1 MSTITP
7 EAQQAATE
15 TVSALIT
22 NARQAQTIY
31 AGYNQAQLD
40 EVLLGVAW
48 TLMEPANNRRL
59 AEQAVSDTG
68 IGDVDDK
75 ITKNHRKT
83 LGLLRD
89 MKGTKTTGVIAEYPE
104 RGLIEIAR
112 PLGVIGAVVP
122 STNPVATPYNNIL
135 NALKCGNAII
145 LAPSPKGQQVC
156 AEIISGIHAVL
167 EKLGAPKYLVQMLPI
182 PTSKATTYELMRQV
196 DLIIV
201 TGSQNNVK
209 ASYSSGTPAIGVGS
223 GNVPSIIDDSADCAD
238 AATKIM
244 ASKTFDNAT
253 SCSSENSMIILDAV
267 YEEMMAALNK
277 AGARLLD
284 EQEKQQLQQVLWD
297 EHGHLSRHVIA
308 QKASRIVEVAGLER
322 EALQDACCLMV
333 SETGWG
339 PEYPFSDEK
348 LSPVLTVY
356 RAHDFAHACD
366 IADGILRFKGQGH
379 SISIHSTN
387 NERINHIGHHLPVCR
402 VIVNQAHT
410 FGTGGGFNNGLP
422 FSLSMGCGS
431 WGGNSIGDNLN
442 YRHFMN
448 VTRIARTIPPN
459 EPEVADIFADYWQ
472 AHGIKAEGN

>member
-1 MSTITP
+1 M
-7 EAQQAATE
+7 
-15 TVSALIT
+15 
-22 NARQAQTIY
+22 
-31 AGYNQAQLD
+31 
-40 EVLLGVAW
+40 
-48 TLMEPANNRRL
+48 
-59 AEQAVSDTG
+59 
-68 IGDVDDK
+68 
-75 ITKNHRKT
+75 
-83 LGLLRD
+83 
-89 MKGTKTTGVIAEYPE
+89 
-104 RGLIEIAR
+104 
-112 PLGVIGAVVP
+112 
-122 STNPVATPYNNIL
+122 
-135 NALKCGNAII
+135 LK
-145 LAPSPKGQQVC
+145 
-156 AEIISGIHAVL
+156 
-167 EKLGAPKYLVQMLPI
+167 KLGAPENLVQMLPM
-182 PTSKATTYELMRQV
+182 PTSKAMTYELMRQV

-201 TGSQNNVK
+201 TGSQNNVT

-223 GNVPSIIDDSADCAD
+223 GNVPSIIDDSADCED
-238 AATKIM
+238 AAAKIM

-253 SCSSENSMIILDAV
+253 SCSSENSVIILDAV
-267 YEEMMAALNK
+267 YERMMVALDN

-297 EHGHLSRHVIA
+297 ENGRLSRHVIA

-322 EALQDACCLMV
+322 AALQDARCLMV

-339 PEYPFSDEK
+339 VDYPFSDEK

-356 RAHDFAHACD
+356 RARDFEQACD

-387 NERINHIGHHLPVCR
+387 NVRINYIGHHLPVCR

-459 EPEVADIFADYWQ
+459 EPEVAAIFADYWQ
-472 AHGIKAEGN
+472 AHGIVTEGN

>member
-1 MSTITP
+1 MTAITP
-7 EAQQAATE
+7 EAQQAAIE
-15 TVSALIT
+15 TISTLMT
-22 NARQAQTIY
+22 NARKAQAIY
-31 AGYNQAQLD
+31 AKYTQAQLD
-40 EVLLGVAW
+40 EVVLGVAW
-48 TLMEPANNRRL
+48 TLMEPDNNRRL
-59 AEQAVSDTG
+59 AEQAVRDTG
-68 IGDVDDK
+68 LGDVDDK

-89 MKGTKTTGVIAEYPE
+89 LKGTKTTGVIAEYPE
-104 RGLIEIAR
+104 RGLVEIAR

-122 STNPVATPYNNIL
+122 STNPVATPYNKIL
-135 NALKCGNAII
+135 NALKCGNTII

-156 AEIISGIHAVL
+156 AEIIKGIHAIL
-167 EKLGAPKYLVQMLPI
+167 TTLGAPPELVQMLPI
-182 PTSKATTYELMRQV
+182 PTNKATTYELMRQV
-196 DLIIV
+196 DLIVV

-238 AATKIM
+238 AAAKIL

-253 SCSSENSMIILDAV
+253 SCSSENSVIILDAV
-267 YEEMMAALNK
+267 YEEMITALE
-277 AGARLLD
+277 AEGAQLLD

-297 EHGHLSRHVIA
+297 EQSHLSRHVIA
-308 QKASRIVEVAGLER
+308 QPASRIVEVAGLLR
-322 EALQDACCLMV
+322 EALQDARCLMV

-339 PEYPFSDEK
+339 ADYPFSDEK

-356 RAHDFAHACD
+356 RVRDFAHACE
-366 IADGILRFKGQGH
+366 IARGILKFKGQGH
-379 SISIHSTN
+379 SISIHSEN
-387 NERINHIGHHLPVCR
+387 DKHINYLGHHLPVCR

-410 FGTGGGFNNGLP
+410 FATGGGFNNGLP

-448 VTRIARTIPPN
+448 VTRIARTIPAN
-459 EPEVADIFADYWQ
+459 EPDVADIFADYWQ
-472 AHGIKAEGN
+472 AHDIKAR